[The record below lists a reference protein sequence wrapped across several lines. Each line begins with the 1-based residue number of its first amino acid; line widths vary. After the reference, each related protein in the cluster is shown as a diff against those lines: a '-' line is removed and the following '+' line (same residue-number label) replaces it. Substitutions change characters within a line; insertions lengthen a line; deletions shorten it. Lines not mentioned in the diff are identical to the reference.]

1 MGGGRESGVAD
12 FGDLG
17 IGDPGAGVGVLDGA
31 GITHWSPRCFVPSP
45 RCTGVGAAY
54 VGSPA
59 WDEFIKRRVER
70 NTLPGRI
77 TVAAARSLES
87 VMRSRYP
94 DFRAKDAGGAAA
106 LMLGR
111 GKNAVM
117 LERMLIAI
125 VRQAAVDPVQ
135 LPRDRVFLTLVVL
148 PAKLTLG
155 VSNQDQI
162 HHLSDSPAP
171 SCNPKTRRCRQ
182 SPGVRVRCKM
192 VELQRSSRLC
202 RQSKARTQTRILP
215 GQKVELRGFE
225 PLTPTLPGP
234 GSQAEQVVYG
244 AWRTV
249 VNVVGSATGVSIVVR
264 PVVNPA
270 H

>member
-1 MGGGRESGVAD
+1 
-12 FGDLG
+12 
-17 IGDPGAGVGVLDGA
+17 
-31 GITHWSPRCFVPSP
+31 VPSP

-59 WDEFIKRRVER
+59 WDEFIKCRVER

-77 TVAAARSLES
+77 RVAAARSLES

-182 SPGVRVRCKM
+182 SPGVRVRCRWSNYNGRQDF
-192 VELQRSSRLC
+192 VDSRKRAHKLAYFLVKGGAKGI
-202 RQSKARTQTRILP
+202 RTPDPHTAGTGQS
-215 GQKVELRGFE
+215 G
-225 PLTPTLPGP
+225 
-234 GSQAEQVVYG
+234 
-244 AWRTV
+244 
-249 VNVVGSATGVSIVVR
+249 
-264 PVVNPA
+264 
-270 H
+270 